1 METDVWPGE
10 TTVTTPPHVHSHCEE
25 SSSAATSP
33 MVTRAAPGVHGVST
47 GTHGCGAPEAAATA
61 GFAPDVQ
68 RPNDGM
74 LAAETSV
81 TTPAAPV
88 AETSAPDA
96 ENVHSFDPSEH
107 SRLAP
112 VQTCE
117 GINARSMTAW
127 SEFTRAV
134 KAL

>member
-1 METDVWPGE
+1 METDAWPGE
-10 TTVTTPPHVHSHCEE
+10 TTVTTPPHVHSHCDE

-47 GTHGCGAPEAAATA
+47 GTHGCGVPEAAATA

-68 RPNDGM
+68 RPKDGT

-96 ENVHSFDPSEH
+96 EKVHGVDPSEH
-107 SRLAP
+107 SSFAP
-112 VQTCE
+112 VQTWE
-117 GINARSMTAW
+117 AINARCVIACAEST
-127 SEFTRAV
+127 EAV
-134 KAL
+134 GGR